1 MVITGQI
8 SANGYITRFP
18 VGSIDYNTDFTTS
31 TALSMTALSSGTD
44 DIVTDS
50 GQTLGSAGAQSVTA
64 VSYTNQTVTYSQVSS
79 TCYSTHAAINID
91 SNLISTADGEKN
103 TYISLLVVSVSVV
116 VVLNVFSFTSTAALW
131 SMINQVQLLFLL
143 LLTQGF
149 IPDAVQTVISGPDF
163 AVNPFE
169 SISFLKTKN
178 YGTWTDKFNF
188 DLNNS
193 SLGFFNIESISTFYN
208 MISFFTTLAYAACV
222 HLFFYLLRK
231 IVSKWTSDGKWAKL
245 LKRIINKA
253 IEIMTLGYYIRLL
266 MEMNEYIVLSA
277 INEVYVFNTGQSL
290 QVISAVFALLVM
302 IGSVILIVL
311 LLALSL
317 SSYEIIEEE
326 HNKLEELFEGM
337 KIKKKF
343 RIFSWIIMIRRF
355 FFILF
360 LVTLESIPSRGLIG
374 LLVPLE
380 ISYIVYLVIFR
391 PYQEIKVNAIEIVN
405 EVSFLILLS
414 ALLVYNTSSD
424 WTLAFAYIYIQVI
437 VITNIINFL
446 IIFGK

>member
-1 MVITGQI
+1 MLEH
-8 SANGYITRFP
+8 
-18 VGSIDYNTDFTTS
+18 TDFTTS

-64 VSYTNQTVTYSQVSS
+64 GSNTNQTVTYSLVSS
-79 TCYSTHAAINID
+79 TCYSTAAAINLD
-91 SNLISTADGEKN
+91 SNLISTSDGEKN
-103 TYISLLVVSVSVV
+103 TYISLLVVSVSLV
-116 VVLNVFSFTSTAALW
+116 VVLNVLSISSTAAIW

-169 SISFLKTKN
+169 SISFLKTNN
-178 YGTWTDKFNF
+178 YGSWTDKFSF

-193 SLGFFNIESISTFYN
+193 SLGFFNIESISTIYN
-208 MISFFTTLAYAACV
+208 MVSFFTTLAYAASV

-231 IVSKWTSDGKWAKL
+231 IASKWTSDGKWARL

-253 IEIMTLGYYIRLL
+253 IEVMTFGYYIRLL
-266 MEMNEYIVLSA
+266 MEMTEYIVLSA
-277 INEVYVFNTGQSL
+277 FNEVYVFNTGQGL
-290 QVISAVFALLVM
+290 QIFSAVFALLAV
-302 IGSVILIVL
+302 IGSAIWIIL
-311 LLALSL
+311 LLALSF
-317 SSYEIIEEE
+317 SSYEITEEK

-337 KIKKKF
+337 KIEKKF

-360 LVTLESIPSRGLIG
+360 LVTLETIPSRGLIG
-374 LLVPLE
+374 ILVPLE
-380 ISYIVYLVIFR
+380 ISYIVYLVVFR
-391 PYQEIKVNAIEIVN
+391 PYKEIKVNAIEIVN
-405 EVSFLILLS
+405 EISFLILLS
-414 ALLVYNTSSD
+414 ALLIYNSSSD
-424 WTLAFAYIYIQVI
+424 WTLTFAYIYIQVI

-446 IIFGK
+446 IVFGK